1 MAGANAI
8 FTGDAMLT
16 TPCSFLLPEFILW
29 TYPCI
34 LPEGTPW
41 DQDKAMLENWGLS
54 GMKPFDQASVKLKER
69 FPVDI
74 PSPTMSATSA
84 SANPVDA

>member
-1 MAGANAI
+1 
-8 FTGDAMLT
+8 
-16 TPCSFLLPEFILW
+16 
-29 TYPCI
+29 
-34 LPEGTPW
+34 
-41 DQDKAMLENWGLS
+41 MLENWGLS